1 MINIKINC
9 YYYISYQTWLEVDN
23 GPNLMNKGTEKRLVS
38 LKIVQIIFKRENIIK
53 SHALKTNYFSL
64 YQIAKYLLS
73 FQSL

>member
-38 LKIVQIIFKRENIIK
+38 LKIVQIIFKRENMIK
-53 SHALKTNYFSL
+53 
-64 YQIAKYLLS
+64 
-73 FQSL
+73 